1 MPTLTLH
8 EIISKK
14 INFKKYLR
22 KKAAETRR
30 QYNLNS
36 HAHKHHFI
44 PLDMLENLGR

>member
-8 EIISKK
+8 EFISEKV
-14 INFKKYLR
+14 NFIENLG

-36 HAHKHHFI
+36 HAHKHRFI
-44 PLDMLENLGR
+44 SLDML